1 MYMKIWGGKIA
12 FVVVSAALF
21 LGGIFFYEQGR
32 FFDGKFHV
40 VFCDVGQGDAIFLR
54 TPRGVDILVDGGPN
68 DSVLSCLSRHMP
80 FWDKTIELVLLTHP
94 HADHFTG
101 LIDVLDRYTVI
112 AFNTEK
118 LANNTTGFRHFSEK
132 FKAGKTKSRF
142 VSTGDTFRT
151 KDGVVLY
158 VLSPSRAFLSATA
171 PEGIISESGE
181 FASLVL
187 IVSFGT
193 LDVLLSG
200 DSQIDGLREAL
211 GGQLPPI
218 EVFQVPHHGSKNGL
232 NETLLEALRPRV
244 AVISV
249 GKNNRYGH
257 PHSEIL
263 RKLGDQNVRIFRT
276 DRDGEVEV
284 VSDGEKWHVSS
295 SRKR

>member
-1 MYMKIWGGKIA
+1 MKIGVGKIA
-12 FVVVSAALF
+12 FVIVSAALF
-21 LGGIFFYEQGR
+21 LGGIFFYEQAR
-32 FFDGKFHV
+32 FFDGKFHL

-54 TPRGVDILVDGGPN
+54 TPSGVDILVDGGPN

-80 FWDKTIELVLLTHP
+80 FWDRTIELALLTHP

-101 LIDVLDRYTVI
+101 LIDVFNRYTVLS
-112 AFNTEK
+112 FHTEK
-118 LANNTTGFRHFSEK
+118 LANKTAGFRHFSEEL
-132 FKAGKTKSRF
+132 KAGKIKSRF

-151 KDGVVLY
+151 KDGVVLR
-158 VLSPSRAFLSATA
+158 VLSPSQAFLSATA
-171 PEGIISESGE
+171 PGGNIEESGE

-193 LDVLLSG
+193 FNVLLSG
-200 DSQIDGLREAL
+200 DSQIDGLGEAL
-211 GGQLPPI
+211 GGKLPPI

-232 NETLLEALRPRV
+232 NETLLEAIRPRV

-257 PHSEIL
+257 PSNEIVKIL
-263 RKLGDQNVRIFRT
+263 RDEDIKILRT
-276 DRDGEVEV
+276 DRDGEIEV